1 MDCSIRELVYPTAL
15 ERLHPRGHSI
25 RMMTDLPVI
34 VSTVGRQP
42 HTGVLVVS
50 TTDVD
55 VSDGVSLL
63 LYTVGSVGEYD
74 TSPV

>member
-1 MDCSIRELVYPTAL
+1 MDYPIGELVYPTSL
-15 ERLHPRGHSI
+15 ERLQPRGHSI
-25 RMMTDLPVI
+25 RVITDLPVI

-63 LYTVGSVGEYD
+63 YTVGSVGEYD
-74 TSPV
+74 TSAM